1 MDNGYALLDSG
12 NGERLERFGDVIL
25 TRPSS
30 LAIWKRRKPAL
41 WANST
46 ASYSHEDGWRAGGKA
61 PEEWPISVAGVTLT
75 LRLQRNGQIGFF
87 PEHALYMPELAES
100 VARARQ
106 AGTASPQM
114 LNLFAFTGMAS
125 MVAAKA
131 GAHVTHIDI
140 LKPALDWAKKNAA
153 ANQLAE
159 NALRLIPEEAII
171 FLEREVKRNKSYSVI
186 VLDPPGFSRIDK
198 HQSWDL
204 PDVLPEMIELTT
216 KLLAPGGEIFFTSH
230 GAEHGGVI
238 VENLYRDLLPAAQIT
253 SQQLLIPESD
263 SSRQLPAGFLVR
275 INTER
280 ARS

>member
-1 MDNGYALLDSG
+1 MSTEYALLDSG

-41 WANST
+41 WANNT
-46 ASYSHEDGWRAGGKA
+46 ASYSHEDGWRADGKA

-100 VARARQ
+100 VARAKQ
-106 AGTASPQM
+106 SGATSPQM

-153 ANQLAE
+153 ANQLPE
-159 NALRLIPEEAII
+159 NVLRLIPEEAII

-198 HQSWDL
+198 NQSWDL

-216 KLLAPGGEIFFTSH
+216 KLLTPGGEIFFTSH
-230 GAEHGGVI
+230 GAEHGATTA
-238 VENLYRDLLPAAQIT
+238 ENLYRDYLPNAQIEST
-253 SQQLLIPESD
+253 QLLIPENESPR
-263 SSRQLPAGFLVR
+263 SLPAGFLVQVR
-275 INTER
+275 N
-280 ARS
+280 